1 MPTISINRKDLDKLL
16 GRRATDKELD
26 AWLPLVKG
34 EVKDSD
40 AATGELRIELQDSNR
55 PDLWCVEGIA
65 RQIRCKLD
73 GKPGAYAYVKAAKG
87 RRDQVLVEKG
97 LDGVRPFVGA
107 CKARGYKVTEDGLTQ
122 LIQTQEKLAD
132 IFGRKRRTISI
143 GLYRLRPITFP
154 VTYALVGPDQAAFR
168 PLGYDDAMSLREI
181 LDIHPKGQEYAA
193 ILAGH
198 ARFPLLRDAAGA
210 VLSFPPIIN
219 SRDIGEVRAGDED
232 LFIEVTGTDLRMVM
246 LAVNIFAANL
256 HDRGAAIEPVDIVY
270 PYKTEMGKTVRM
282 PQAFGR
288 PRAVTQ
294 AEIGK
299 ALGTELTAKEIRAS
313 LVSYGYAVT
322 ESGRHLNVTLPSYRN
337 DLMHPVDVIED
348 VAISRGYHTFG
359 PIMPSAFTVG
369 GLSRLEQLS
378 DKVRELM
385 LGFGFQEIVSNI
397 LGSRED
403 LVAKMRLSAGHP
415 AARCVE
421 IDNVM
426 SQSIECLRQ
435 WVLPSLLRV
444 ETASSRSFYPHL
456 LFEVGEVAVPDPDT
470 ETGVRTEVRL
480 SALLAHANANFSE
493 THSYLALLCYYLN
506 KPADHLTP
514 IEHPSFIEGRV
525 ARIELVGSGGA
536 SAGPPPGET
545 GSGGASV
552 VGLIGELHPEA
563 LERWQIGMP
572 CSMFELALDP
582 LL

>member
-1 MPTISINRKDLDKLL
+1 MPTISVNRKDLDKLL
-16 GRRATDKELD
+16 GRRATDKELET
-26 AWLPLVKG
+26 WLSLVKG
-34 EVKDSD
+34 EVKDYDS
-40 AATGELRIELQDSNR
+40 ASGELRIELQDSNR

-65 RQIRCKLD
+65 RQIRCKLE
-73 GKPGAYAYVKAAKG
+73 GRPKPYPYLKAARG

-97 LDGVRPFVGA
+97 LEGVRPFIGA
-107 CKARGYKVTEDGLTQ
+107 CKARRYKVTEEGLAQ

-143 GLYRLRPITFP
+143 GLYRLPPIKFP
-154 VTYALVGPDQAAFR
+154 VVYALVHPDQATFR
-168 PLGYDDAMSLREI
+168 PLGFDDAMSLREI
-181 LDIHPKGQEYAA
+181 LEIHPKGQEYGA
-193 ILAGH
+193 ILTGQQ
-198 ARFPLLRDAAGA
+198 RFPLLRDANGA

-219 SRDIGEVRAGDED
+219 SRDLGEVRAGDED

-246 LAVNIFAANL
+246 LTVNIFAANL
-256 HDRGAAIEPVDIVY
+256 HDRGAVIEPVDVLY
-270 PYKTEMGKTVRM
+270 PHKTEMGRTVRM
-282 PQAFGR
+282 PQAFIR
-288 PRAVTQ
+288 PRVIKQT
-294 AEIGK
+294 EIAK
-299 ALGTELTAKEIRAS
+299 ALGDALPVKEIRAS
-313 LVSYGYAVT
+313 LISYGYAAIGGARSLTVT
-322 ESGRHLNVTLPSYRN
+322 PPSYRN
-337 DLMHPVDVIED
+337 DLMHSVDIIED
-348 VAISRGYHTFG
+348 VAISRGYNTFG

-369 GLSRLEQLS
+369 GLSRIEQLS

-385 LGFGFQEIVSNI
+385 LGFGFQEIISNI
-397 LGSRED
+397 LSSRED

-415 AARCVE
+415 AARCIE

-435 WVLPSLLRV
+435 WILPSLLRV

-456 LFEVGEVAVPDPDT
+456 LFEVGEVTLPDPDT
-470 ETGVRTEVRL
+470 ETGVRTEIRL
-480 SALLAHANANFSE
+480 SALLAHAGASFSE

-525 ARIELVGSGGA
+525 ARIELAGSGGT
-536 SAGPPPGET
+536 S
-545 GSGGASV
+545 S

-563 LERWQIGMP
+563 LERWQISMP

>member
-1 MPTISINRKDLDKLL
+1 MPTISVNRKDLDKLL
-16 GRRATDKELD
+16 GRRATDKELEV
-26 AWLPLVKG
+26 WLPLVKG
-34 EVKDSD
+34 EIKDYD
-40 AATGELRIELQDSNR
+40 NATGELRIELQDSNR

-73 GKPGAYAYVKAAKG
+73 GRPGSYAYLKTAKG
-87 RRDQVLVEKG
+87 QRDQVLVEKG
-97 LDGVRPFVGA
+97 LESVRPFIGA
-107 CKARGYKVTEDGLTQ
+107 CKARGYKVTEAGLAQ

-143 GLYRLRPITFP
+143 GLYRLSPIRFP
-154 VTYALVGPDQAAFR
+154 VTYALAAPDQTTFR

-181 LDIHPKGQEYAA
+181 LEIHPKGQEYGP
-193 ILAGH
+193 ILAGQE
-198 ARFPLLRDAAGA
+198 RFPLLRDAKGA

-246 LAVNIFAANL
+246 LTVNIFAANL
-256 HDRGAAIEPVDIVY
+256 HDRGATIEPVDIVY
-270 PYKTEMGKTVRM
+270 PYKTEMGRTVRM

-288 PRAVTQ
+288 PRTITQ

-299 ALGTELTAKEIRAS
+299 ALGTELSLKEIRAS
-313 LVSYGYAVT
+313 LVAYGCSVT
-322 ESGRHLNVTLPSYRN
+322 GSVRSLTVTLPSYRN
-337 DLMHPVDVIED
+337 DLMHSVDVIED
-348 VAISRGYHTFG
+348 VAISRGYNTFG

-369 GLSRLEQLS
+369 GLSRIEQLS

-385 LGFGFQEIVSNI
+385 LGFGFQEIISNI

-403 LVAKMRLSAGHP
+403 LVARMRLSEEHP

-470 ETGVRTEVRL
+470 ETGVRTEIRL
-480 SALLAHANANFSE
+480 SALLAHAGASFSE

-506 KPADHLTP
+506 KQADHLAP

-525 ARIELVGSGGA
+525 ARIELVGSGGT
-536 SAGPPPGET
+536 S
-545 GSGGASV
+545 S
-552 VGLIGELHPEA
+552 VGLIGELHPEV

-572 CSMFELALDP
+572 CSMFELTIDP